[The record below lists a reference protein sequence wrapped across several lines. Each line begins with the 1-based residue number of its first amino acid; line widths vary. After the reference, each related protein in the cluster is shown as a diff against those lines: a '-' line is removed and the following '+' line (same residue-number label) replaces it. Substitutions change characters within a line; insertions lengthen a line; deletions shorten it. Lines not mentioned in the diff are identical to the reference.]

1 MTDRSRIGTLE
12 TGNAA
17 EANASSR
24 GWFVG
29 DLAAWAAERGEAFD
43 PSSTPRESAHL
54 QVKWFVH
61 PAGHTRADW
70 AAPDLSYSLCILVD
84 GEMRCDFRSV
94 DGAKSSALL
103 ARRGDYVIWH
113 GPSWAH
119 TWRTEHG
126 CTILTVRWPADSQH
140 DADPARRRHDR

>member
-1 MTDRSRIGTLE
+1 VTDRSRIGTLE

-17 EANASSR
+17 EANAASR

-29 DLAAWAAERGEAFD
+29 DLAAWAAERGESFD

-61 PAGHTRADW
+61 PAGHARSGW
-70 AAPDLSYSLCILVD
+70 AEPDRSYSLCILVD

-94 DGAKSSALL
+94 DGAESSALL

-119 TWRTEHG
+119 TWRTTDG
-126 CTILTVRWPADSQH
+126 CTVLTVRWPTDCH
-140 DADPARRRHDR
+140 LDADPARGGHDR

>member
-1 MTDRSRIGTLE
+1 MTDRSCVTTLE
-12 TGNAA
+12 TGNAS
-17 EANASSR
+17 EASASSR

-43 PSSTPRESAHL
+43 PSSTPRQSADV

-61 PAGHTRADW
+61 ASGHTRATW
-70 AAPDLSYSLCILVD
+70 ADPDRSWSLCILVD
-84 GEMRCDFRSV
+84 GDMRCDFRAL
-94 DGAKSSALL
+94 DGAEHTAML

-119 TWRTEHG
+119 SWHTADG
-126 CTILTVRWPADSQH
+126 CTVLTVRSPTDSDH
-140 DADPARRRHDR
+140 DADPARPGHDR